1 MWPSS
6 HDVCE
11 SDHYAARLMQQN
23 VYCVSYVALKADKKD
38 TFPECALKLVIIVTT
53 LNRDILTF
61 LVKASQLSKPKV

>member
-1 MWPSS
+1 
-6 HDVCE
+6 
-11 SDHYAARLMQQN
+11 MQQN